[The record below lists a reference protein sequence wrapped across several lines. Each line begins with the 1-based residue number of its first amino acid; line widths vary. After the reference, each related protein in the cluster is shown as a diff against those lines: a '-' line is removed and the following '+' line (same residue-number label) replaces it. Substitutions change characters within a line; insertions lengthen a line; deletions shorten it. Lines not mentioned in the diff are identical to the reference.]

1 MLGKLMKYEWK
12 ATARLFLPFYG
23 AVLLFALI
31 NRLFFQF
38 GGYNITGIL
47 ALPAGFA
54 MVIYIM
60 AIVATFVLTV
70 AVMIQRFYKNLL
82 GDEGYLMF
90 TLPVKPH
97 THILAKL
104 LVSAAWIVISVLTVI
119 ISLIAML
126 AQKGFFAG
134 VLKVIDEFFKL
145 DVPFNKGAMLTW
157 FIITVIVSLFA
168 GILIIYA
175 SVALGQLFSR
185 HKLAASFGAFI
196 VINIATQILSS
207 ILLAIC
213 YAVDPQ
219 AFAVNAANTIPSSA
233 FFNTV
238 FWGSLGLN
246 IVMGVG
252 CYAIT
257 HLILN
262 KKLNLE

>member
-23 AVLLFALI
+23 TVLLFALI
-31 NRLFFQF
+31 NRLFFQL
-38 GGYNITGIL
+38 GGSKITSIL
-47 ALPAGFA
+47 ALPAGFS

-60 AIVATFVLTV
+60 AIIATFVLTV

-90 TLPVKPH
+90 TLPVKPE

-104 LVSAAWIVISVLTVI
+104 LVSAAWIVISVITVI
-119 ISLIAML
+119 LSLIAML
-126 AQKGFFAG
+126 AREGFYAE
-134 VLKVIDEFFKL
+134 VLKAVDAFFKWNA
-145 DVPFNKGAMLTW
+145 PFNKGAMLTW
-157 FIITVIVSLFA
+157 FVITMIVSLFA

-175 SVALGQLFSR
+175 AVALGQLFSR

-196 VINIATQILSS
+196 VINIASQVLSG

-219 AFAVNAANTIPSSA
+219 AFAVNAANTIPSNA
-233 FFNTV
+233 FLNTI
-238 FWGSLGLN
+238 FWGSLVLN
-246 IVMGVG
+246 IIMGIG
-252 CYAIT
+252 CYIIT
-257 HLILN
+257 HVILN
-262 KKLNLE
+262 RKLNLE